1 MSEAW
6 RNSYDSWKLATP
18 PWLEGDDEDEDARED
33 AEAAAFARAESAMK
47 EERCP

>member
-18 PWLEGDDEDEDARED
+18 PWYEADEDEEERED
-33 AEAAAFARAESAMK
+33 AEAFAFHLAESAMK
-47 EERCP
+47 EEQ